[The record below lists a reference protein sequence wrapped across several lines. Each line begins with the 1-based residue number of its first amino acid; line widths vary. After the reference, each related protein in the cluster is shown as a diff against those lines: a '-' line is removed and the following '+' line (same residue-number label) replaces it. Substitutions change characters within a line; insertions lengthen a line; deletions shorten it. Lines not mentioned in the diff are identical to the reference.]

1 MQCAQGIVT
10 QRKNTWELFGYD
22 FMLDNH
28 LKPWLI
34 EINSS
39 PSCEYST
46 DVTKDF
52 VPVAL
57 GGILDVV
64 LKSAEECECTKIGLW
79 EQIFKGQIMNNF
91 RSCLGR
97 NLTIEAIAIPEPRTR
112 KKKKILLSRR
122 CRDQLIFDDSDL
134 SGYEDD
140 CRKGKETRKLARK
153 KSDHLKTKI
162 YSYKFKLPNRN
173 QHRTTISLP
182 IQSILWNVNI

>member
-1 MQCAQGIVT
+1 LLVHRTGKDEWNETILPKIKEIICNTMQCAQGIVT

-112 KKKKILLSRR
+112 KKKKKSCFR
-122 CRDQLIFDDSDL
+122 
-134 SGYEDD
+134 EDVV
-140 CRKGKETRKLARK
+140 
-153 KSDHLKTKI
+153 I
-162 YSYKFKLPNRN
+162 N
-173 QHRTTISLP
+173 
-182 IQSILWNVNI
+182 